1 MRKKIISGGRNLYAV
16 FFFFFLEMKF
26 CFQTLLKY
34 FFFQED
40 GVQSSI
46 AKLQSLRA
54 CFGDILQSFTVILI
68 AVKNHTDIT
77 YKVLKKRAY
86 VHAQSAQSC
95 FSILPIHNVV
105 FHNSNLLKV
114 ALLLHLSD
122 SSIVNKTS
130 PEPLNWACTKTTNK
144 LVKY

>member
-1 MRKKIISGGRNLYAV
+1 MTSKIL
-16 FFFFFLEMKF
+16 KF
-26 CFQTLLKY
+26 ENKTLLFIQIEKK
-34 FFFQED
+34 
-40 GVQSSI
+40 SI
-46 AKLQSLRA
+46 VNYNMATITAAKLQSLRA
-54 CFGDILQSFTVILI
+54 CFGDVLQSFTVILI

-77 YKVLKKRAY
+77 YKVLKKRVY

-105 FHNSNLLKV
+105 FHNSTLLTA

-122 SSIVNKTS
+122 PSIVNKTS
-130 PEPLNWACTKTTNK
+130 REPLNWACTKTTNK

>member
-16 FFFFFLEMKF
+16 FFFFLEMKF

-77 YKVLKKRAY
+77 YKELKKRAY

-95 FSILPIHNVV
+95 FSILLIHNVV
-105 FHNSNLLKV
+105 FHNSTLLTA

-122 SSIVNKTS
+122 PSIVNKTS
-130 PEPLNWACTKTTNK
+130 REPLIWACTKTTNK